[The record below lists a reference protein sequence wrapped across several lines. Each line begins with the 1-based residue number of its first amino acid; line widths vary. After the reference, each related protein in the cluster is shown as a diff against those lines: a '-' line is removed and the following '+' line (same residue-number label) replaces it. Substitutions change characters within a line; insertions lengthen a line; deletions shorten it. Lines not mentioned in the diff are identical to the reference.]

1 METTKSGVASFIPI
15 PDLDKIQVGHAGLY
29 VDEAVDVDE
38 AVESDNRTITFTR
51 DIPLG
56 LAGAGKTLITCEKG
70 IKAFVKEI
78 AKEKNH
84 LPNSELGV
92 WIYYL
97 TRGIL
102 DDFSRTWE
110 QTPYSLHEKK
120 TSIEKS
126 KEQGKRVLSKK
137 EKNELVAKIDL
148 LYYEKDIS
156 SGKIT
161 FEEAQKLAKEA
172 YDTKQELE
180 NAGYFIST
188 KKTEGVSLFDWK
200 NEVRQKLG
208 DDDSVLKIY
217 SRHSIIPLVPCLEN
231 KLDKLV
237 INPKVKKEVDKSI
250 VAGIPF
256 VDGANFM
263 KNTISGWENM
273 KEHYQPRTFHIAK
286 INQSGKMKDRW
297 FVVDAIRNK
306 DNAQV
311 LLMWDKNGVDG
322 ILE

>member
-1 METTKSGVASFIPI
+1 LEK
-15 PDLDKIQVGHAGLY
+15 LQVGHAGLY

-38 AVESDNRTITFTR
+38 AVEYNNHTMIIAR
-51 DIPLG
+51 DIELEEEEG
-56 LAGAGKTLITCEKG
+56 QRVQSTSLISCEATIINTVKKLAEAD
-70 IKAFVKEI
+70 
-78 AKEKNH
+78 NH
-84 LPNSELGV
+84 LPNKINGV
-92 WIYYL
+92 WVYYL
-97 TRGIL
+97 TKGLI
-102 DDFSRTWE
+102 DDFNRTWSE
-110 QTPYSLHEKK
+110 TPYCLQPKK
-120 TSIEKS
+120 TKIEKS
-126 KEQGKRVLSKK
+126 KEKGKRVLSKK

-306 DNAQV
+306 DKAQV